1 MGGEVDGRR
10 GGLGGG
16 DRWAAKSGLYLPI
29 GLFEVAS
36 YESEKC

>member
-1 MGGEVDGRR
+1 MGRGVDGRR
-10 GGLGGG
+10 GGLGDG
-16 DRWAAKSGLYLPI
+16 DGRAARSRLYLPI